1 MPLIAVPNVST
12 GSDEKT
18 IGALVEAVR
27 ASGAV
32 VLDIHS
38 DAIHERSV
46 FTVTAGED
54 ALTGAMVALSQ
65 GTRVLDLT
73 MQPGVHP
80 RVGVFDVCP
89 FVPHGDTKMTDAVS
103 AARAVG
109 PLIAERSGMPVYL
122 YGEAALRPATR
133 HLPDLRR
140 GGLAGLRSRAQHGLE
155 PDFGGR
161 IDPRLGV
168 VCVGAREV
176 LIAFNVW
183 IRGDLAIARA
193 IAGRVRESAGGLPG
207 VRSLG
212 LEITPPDICQVS
224 MNLTAPGAT
233 GIEAAFE
240 AVEANAGAMRA
251 TVLATEIVGLP
262 PGRFWPP
269 PDAKATRLL
278 REPGRSLEE
287 ALREAGL

>member
-18 IGALVEAVR
+18 ISALAAAIR
-27 ASGAV
+27 ASGAS
-32 VLDIHS
+32 VLDVHS
-38 DAIHERSV
+38 DAVHERSV
-46 FTVTAGED
+46 FTVTGGAD
-54 ALTGAMVALSQ
+54 ALTAAMVALSE
-65 GTRVLDLT
+65 GARVLDLT
-73 MQPGVHP
+73 AQRGVHP
-80 RVGVFDVCP
+80 RMGVLDVCP
-89 FVPHGDTKMTDAVS
+89 FVPHGGTKMIDAVT

-109 PLIAERSGMPVYL
+109 TLIAKRTGIPVYL
-122 YGEAALRPATR
+122 YGEAARRPDTR
-133 HLPDLRR
+133 NLPDLRR
-140 GGLAGLRSRAQHGLE
+140 GGLEGLRSRAQHGLE
-155 PDFGGR
+155 PDFGGQ
-161 IDPRLGV
+161 IDARFGV

-183 IRGDLAIARA
+183 IRGDLAVARA

-224 MNLTAPGAT
+224 MNLTAPDAT

-240 AVEANAGAMRA
+240 AVEANADAMGA

-262 PGRFWPP
+262 PRRFWPP
-269 PDAKATRLL
+269 LDAKATRLL
-278 REPGRSLEE
+278 REPGRSLEA
-287 ALREAGL
+287 ALREAGG